1 MGIEST
7 AAKLVRTF
15 RARPTIRAGSLIT
28 TVFGDS
34 IAPRGGTLWLGS
46 LIELMAD
53 FGISE
58 RLVRTSVYRL
68 AADGWLESEQQGR
81 RSYYRLTASGR
92 ARFRAATHR
101 IYGLHKRDWD
111 GRWCLLLL
119 SALDADERDQLRRE
133 CGWLGFG
140 QLSTNVLAH
149 PSPDPDDLAA
159 TLDRLGIR
167 DSVVIMEGETVDSV
181 QAMAQ
186 LARDAWALDSLDA
199 QYARFVKTF
208 RPALDAMLGGDAPAP
223 KTAFMIRT
231 LLIQEYRK
239 VLLRDPL
246 MPAELLPGNWHGD
259 AAHALCRDLYRRLHA
274 AADSY
279 LSATVETRDGALPA
293 ADGDYYQR
301 FGGLERAAG
310 QPRAAAS

>member
-7 AAKLVRTF
+7 AKKLISAF
-15 RARPTIRAGSLIT
+15 RSRPTIRAGSMIT

-68 AADGWLESEQQGR
+68 VADGWLESEQQGR
-81 RSYYRLTASGR
+81 RSYYHLTASGR
-92 ARFRAATHR
+92 DRFRAATHR
-101 IYGLHKRDWD
+101 IYGPHGSDWD

-119 SALDADERDQLRRE
+119 PALEARERDQLRRE

-149 PSPDPDDLAA
+149 PSPDADDLAA
-159 TLDRLGIR
+159 TLDRSGLR
-167 DSVVIMEGETVDSV
+167 DSVVIMEGETIDSV
-181 QAMAQ
+181 KAMAE
-186 LARDAWALDSLDA
+186 LAQDAWALDSLDE
-199 QYARFVKTF
+199 QYARFVRTF
-208 RPALDAMLGGDAPAP
+208 RPALDAMIGGDAPAP
-223 KTAFMIRT
+223 KTAFLIRT

-246 MPAELLPGNWHGD
+246 MPTELLPDDWHGD

-279 LSATVETRDGALPA
+279 LTRTVETRDGALPPA
-293 ADGDYYQR
+293 GGEYYRR
-301 FGGLERAAG
+301 FGGLERPAG
-310 QPRAAAS
+310 EPRAAAS